1 MKSFFPIYLISV
13 IFSYM
18 KFSSFVILIVQIV
31 KSFEIHV
38 CPSWQQLVNTN
49 HREEI
54 QPTTDSS
61 FTVKSNASCC
71 HSHYFTSPVHTYLPR
86 PSKQAYS
93 FVIIITKVAI
103 KLYEVSRVCT
113 WSGRA
118 QIIISSQ
125 VSQKNTVV
133 SFRVHTFFLTCLH
146 LGASCY

>member
-1 MKSFFPIYLISV
+1 MQSISYHEDIIPLYLISV

-54 QPTTDSS
+54 HATTDRS
-61 FTVKSNASCC
+61 FTVKSNSGCC

-93 FVIIITKVAI
+93 FVINLTKVAI
-103 KLYEVSRVCT
+103 KLNEVFRVCT
-113 WSGRA
+113 WSRRA
-118 QIIISSQ
+118 QIIISSK
-125 VSQKNTVV
+125 VSQG
-133 SFRVHTFFLTCLH
+133 
-146 LGASCY
+146 LGFIHFS